1 MKIEKLNDHQIRC
14 TLTKEDLAARHIK
27 LSELAYG
34 TEKTRA
40 LFQDMMTQASMDFG
54 FEADDIPLMVEAIP
68 LSSEKIV
75 LIITKVESP
84 EELDTRFSEFTH
96 FSDESED
103 YGEAETE
110 SEDSD
115 MDIPEELTDLLHQLK
130 REIADSVAGNT
141 PDTKNDDLPANLVCL
156 FSFTDIE
163 VGIRAS
169 HAIAPFYR
177 GESSLYRDPHSNEYL
192 LFLHQ
197 GAHNAREFSR
207 IVLTMNAYL
216 EKKKCIPATEGYC
229 REHSQIIVLKKAV
242 STLAQI

>member
-40 LFQDMMTQASMDFG
+40 LFQDMMAQASMDFG

-96 FSDESED
+96 FSGESED
-103 YGEAETE
+103 DGDPEAEP
-110 SEDSD
+110 EDPD
-115 MDIPEELTDLLHQLK
+115 MDIPEELSDLLRQLR

-141 PDTKNDDLPANLVCL
+141 PNKEEDELPANLVCL
-156 FSFTDIE
+156 FSFTDLE
-163 VGIRAS
+163 AAIRAS
-169 HAIAPFYR
+169 HAISPFYQ
-177 GESSLYRDPHSNEYL
+177 GESSLYRDPRSDEYL

-197 GAHNAREFSR
+197 GTHSARDFSR
-207 IVLTMNAYL
+207 IILTMNSYL
-216 EKKKCIPATEGYC
+216 EKRKCIPATEGYY
-229 REHSQIIVLKKAV
+229 REHAQTVVLKKAV